1 MATNDAQPGCR
12 VVYVGTGRIPK
23 YIFGFPFSYEKEV
36 TWHQRQAA
44 GMEEVCGEML
54 KQGLHLTHVVPVQ
67 KSAEFRG
74 GWTEGAWLYFAA
86 KS

>member
-23 YIFGFPFSYEKEV
+23 LILGFPFSYENDV

-44 GMEEVCGEML
+44 EMEEVCGEML
-54 KQGLHLTHVVPVQ
+54 KQGLHLTHVAPVQ

-74 GWTEGAWLYFAA
+74 EWTEGAWPYVAA